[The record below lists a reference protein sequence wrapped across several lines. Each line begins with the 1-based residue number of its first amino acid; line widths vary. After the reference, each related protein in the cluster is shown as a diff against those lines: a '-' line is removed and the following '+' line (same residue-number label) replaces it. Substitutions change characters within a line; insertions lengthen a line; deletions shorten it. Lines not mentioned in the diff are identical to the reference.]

1 MSANAV
7 VQFAGDDLFIGVGGS
22 GHAHLFD
29 TSGERKRA
37 PSPMEML
44 LSAIGACTAA
54 DVVSI
59 LAKKRQRVT
68 AYRVEVKGERRE
80 EFPRRYQAIH
90 IHHIVTGHGVS
101 QSAVASAVELSD
113 QKYCSVAASLR
124 PTVRISTSFEIIE
137 EADHART
144 GDA

>member
-1 MSANAV
+1 MKATV
-7 VQFAGDDLFIGVGGS
+7 EYAGDDLFIAVGPS

-29 TSGERKRA
+29 TNGERKRA
-37 PSPMEML
+37 PSPMETL
-44 LSAIGACTAA
+44 LTAAGACTAA

-68 AYRVEVKGERRE
+68 AYRVEVEGERRE
-80 EFPRRYQAIH
+80 EFPRSYRTIH
-90 IHHIVTGHGVS
+90 VHHVIRGHGVS
-101 QSAVASAVELSD
+101 ESAVASAIELSD

-124 PTVRISTSFEIIE
+124 PTARISTSFEIIE
-137 EADHART
+137 ETNDAGT

>member
-1 MSANAV
+1 
-7 VQFAGDDLFIGVGGS
+7 
-22 GHAHLFD
+22 
-29 TSGERKRA
+29 
-37 PSPMEML
+37 MEML

>member
-1 MSANAV
+1 M
-7 VQFAGDDLFIGVGGS
+7 FIGVGGS

-90 IHHIVTGHGVS
+90 VHHIVTGHGVS